1 MNLNLLPS
9 QAKFQAS
16 RTKLKTT
23 IRTFLVGLAG
33 VWVIIILIVAG
44 MWINGNSRVNTSTKK
59 YNEAVKQYVS
69 LSNNVTLN
77 QRLKYQAKLV
87 GKILNERFLYSMPL
101 RKVSGIFSDAIIIED
116 SKIRDQSTFVLS
128 GSFVGNKNMDEVESK
143 INNINSGLMEGFTSA
158 RVTSLTTIAGL
169 WRFEVEVNTK

>member
-16 RTKLKTT
+16 RIKLKAR
-23 IRTFLVGLAG
+23 IRTFLISLVG
-33 VWVIIILIVAG
+33 VWLLIVLVVVG
-44 MWINGNSRVNTSTKK
+44 MWVNGNSRVSSSTKR

-101 RKVSGIFSDAIIIED
+101 RKVSNIFSNAIVIED
-116 SKIRDQSTFVLS
+116 SKIRDQNSFVLS
-128 GSFVGNKNMDEVESK
+128 GSFVGNKNMDEIENK
-143 INNINSGLMEGFTSA
+143 IHDINSGSLEGFTSA
-158 RVTSLTTIAGL
+158 KVTSLTTSGGL
-169 WRFEVEVNTK
+169 WKFEVEVNTK

>member
-16 RTKLKTT
+16 RIKLKTK
-23 IRTFLVGLAG
+23 IRTFLIGLAG
-33 VWVIIILIVAG
+33 LWLVIILIVVG
-44 MWINGNSRVNTSTKK
+44 MWVNGNSRVNTSTKK

-87 GKILNERFLYSMPL
+87 GKILNERFLYSTPL

-116 SKIRDQSTFVLS
+116 SKIRDQNSFVLR
-128 GSFVGNKNMDEVESK
+128 GSFVGNKNMGEVENK
-143 INNINSGLMEGFTSA
+143 INTINSGQMEGFTSA
-158 RVTSLTTIAGL
+158 KVTSLTTVAGL
-169 WRFEVEVNTK
+169 WKFEVEVNTK